1 MSRSKAPTRSF
12 SATSTGGSSTL
23 GPKKTSTKKI
33 SGETQR
39 RPGPALWTRQLPEF
53 QAGSRKAWRA
63 WLQKHHAT
71 SSGVWLVIA
80 KKHTG
85 IPSLTYG
92 EAVEEALCFGWIDS
106 LMHPIDDTLYRQVFT
121 PRKPKS
127 VWSAPNRARV
137 EKMIAARLMT
147 AAGMAMITLAKKSGT
162 WDALKQIEQLEAPA
176 DLKQALNANA
186 AAKKNWPR
194 FTPGGRKMLLYWLN
208 DAKRPETRSKRIASI
223 VDLLARNISLSDL
236 RTGKVKLS

>member
-1 MSRSKAPTRSF
+1 MNQQSAISRQQF
-12 SATSTGGSSTL
+12 F
-23 GPKKTSTKKI
+23 
-33 SGETQR
+33 QR
-39 RPGPALWTRQLPEF
+39 LQSVQPR
-53 QAGSRKAWRA
+53 SRKAWRA

-106 LMHPIDDTLYRQVFT
+106 LMHPIDDKLYRQVFT

-127 VWSAPNRARV
+127 AWSALNRARV
-137 EKMIAARLMT
+137 EKMVAAGMMT

-162 WDALKQIEQLEAPA
+162 WEALKHVEDLDAPP
-176 DLKQALNANA
+176 DLKKAMSASA
-186 AAKKNWPR
+186 TAKKNWPDYS
-194 FTPGGRKMLLYWLN
+194 PGMKKMLLYRLN
-208 DAKRPETRSKRIASI
+208 NAKRPETRAKRIAGI
-223 VDLLARNISLSDL
+223 VEAVTRNASMADL
-236 RTGKVKLS
+236 RSGKPSNADG